1 SVDSAA
7 LKVLMRLPPMMQSPA
22 AKSALIFAGASF
34 ITGIIA
40 KILITK
46 MFFDYPIVILMLQM
60 ATVLFSIELLRVF
73 GVLKLAPYTFDKG
86 RHLFLSSIL
95 MSISSWLSVSA
106 YEGIGLP
113 LFDPV
118 KRLTPL
124 LVLGVST
131 FIYRKQQRLD
141 RNALIALVGIS
152 FLSSIAVNFELTMGR
167 FSLFYGLIAGLLHAA
182 AFVQFESLSDTFSPL
197 EMMYMHS
204 FNSLVV
210 FLLADIVQDEIR
222 DAFMY
227 VMTSSSKTF
236 VFLFIFLMVLGLAIQ
251 YTTFHCI
258 GTNGALVTSIVAN
271 GRAVF
276 QVMFAYY
283 TSSYLFYDLYPGLI
297 NWMSFLGTAG
307 SIYYFFQKYDL
318 DQWKPIPFTK
328 C

>member
-1 SVDSAA
+1 VSSPA
-7 LKVLMRLPPMMQSPA
+7 LKIAMRLPHMMQSPA
-22 AKSALIFAGASF
+22 AKSALAFAGASF

-46 MFFDYPIVILMLQM
+46 MFFDYPIVILMIQM
-60 ATVLFSIELLRVF
+60 ATVLFTIELLRVF

-86 RHLFLSSIL
+86 RHLFLPSIL

-113 LFDPV
+113 LFDPI
-118 KRLTPL
+118 KRFTPL
-124 LVLGVST
+124 LILGVAT
-131 FIYRKQQRLD
+131 FIYRKQHRLD
-141 RNALIALVGIS
+141 RNALIALIGVS
-152 FLSSIAVNFELTMGR
+152 VLSSMAVNFELAMGR
-167 FSLFYGLIAGLLHAA
+167 FSLFYGLFAGLLHAA

-227 VMTSSSKTF
+227 VMTSSNKSF
-236 VFLFIFLMVLGLAIQ
+236 VFLFILLMFLGLALQ

-258 GTNGALVTSIVAN
+258 GANGALVTQVVSN
-271 GRAVF
+271 GRAVL

-283 TSSYLFYDLYPGLI
+283 SASYLFYDLYPGWI
-297 NWMSFLGTAG
+297 NWISFFGTAG
-307 SIYYFFQKYDL
+307 SIYYFFQKYDFE
-318 DQWKPIPFTK
+318 QWKVSPFTK

>member
-1 SVDSAA
+1 SNT
-7 LKVLMRLPPMMQSPA
+7 LKVKMRIPPMLQSPA
-22 AKSALIFAGASF
+22 AKSAITYAGASLV
-34 ITGIIA
+34 TGIIA

-60 ATVLFSIELLRVF
+60 ATVLFSVELLRVF

-86 RHLFLSSIL
+86 RHLFLPSIL
-95 MSISSWLSVSA
+95 MSISAWLSISA

-113 LFDPV
+113 LFDPI

-124 LVLGVST
+124 LVLGVAT
-131 FIYRKQQRLD
+131 FVYRKQQRLD
-141 RNALIALVGIS
+141 RETLLAVIGVSL
-152 FLSSIAVNFELTMGR
+152 LSSIAVNFELGMGR

-182 AFVQFESLSDTFSPL
+182 AFVQFESLSENFSPL

-210 FLLADIVQDEIR
+210 FLIADIVQDEIR

-227 VMTSSSKTF
+227 VMTSSNKTF
-236 VFLFIFLMVLGLAIQ
+236 VFLFIILMVLGLAIQ
-251 YTTFHCI
+251 YTTFHCL

-271 GRAVF
+271 GRDVF

-283 TSSYLFYDLYPGLI
+283 TSAYLFYDLYPGI
-297 NWMSFLGTAG
+297 TNWISFFGTAG
-307 SIYYFFQKYDL
+307 SIYYFFRKYDIEQL
-318 DQWKPIPFTK
+318 KATPYIK